1 METIPQQNRVNS
13 DFQKDRAQTRPR
25 DVRLRALALTSS
37 LVVMIGLTVAYLP
50 RWLNVPAT
58 VNVPEAARAAH
69 AKEKTEAEIKLRFEQ
84 GVAMLNGKE
93 YEFALT
99 AFHRVLQLS
108 PQMPE
113 AHVNTGYALI
123 GLKRYAIARDF
134 FESAIELRKEQL
146 NAYYGLAEALA
157 GLNDIPGALGAMRTY
172 MHLAP
177 AGDAYRS
184 RAEEMVRK
192 WEANIADERSKNPPA
207 KKVGRG

>member
-1 METIPQQNRVNS
+1 MAAMPQQNQGNA
-13 DFQKDRAQTRPR
+13 DNQKDRVQARPR

-50 RWLNVPAT
+50 SWLNVPAA
-58 VNVPEAARAAH
+58 VNGPEAARAAH
-69 AKEKTEAEIKLRFEQ
+69 AKEKTDAEIKLRFEQ
-84 GVAMLNGKE
+84 GVAMLNAKE

-99 AFHRVLQLS
+99 AFHRVIQLH
-108 PQMPE
+108 PQLPE

-134 FESAIELRKEQL
+134 FESAIALRKDQL

-177 AGDAYRS
+177 ADDAYRS
-184 RAEEMVRK
+184 RAEEMARK
-192 WEANIADERSKNPPA
+192 WEAKIADERSKNQPA
-207 KKVGRG
+207 KKGSL